1 MRLTLVFFEARTKL
15 IFSRRRYDL
24 KTEIAKSPVSRMNP
38 ELLKHPAAQTKM
50 SSAMKRRAADI
61 ED

>member
-1 MRLTLVFFEARTKL
+1 MMGY
-15 IFSRRRYDL
+15 RYDL
-24 KTEIAKSPVSRMNP
+24 KSEIAKSPVSRMNP
-38 ELLKHPAAQTKM
+38 ELLRHPAAQTKQ